1 MRASLPVAAAALLGV
16 ATVLGFAPFGLSALP
31 VFTLAGLFLLWR
43 HARSPRAA
51 AAALGSISFGLPL
64 AVVDGNVIRVM
75 ARLLARSTMAAMI
88 APLARSPR

>member
-43 HARSPRAA
+43 HARLPPRVSA
-51 AAALGSISFGLPL
+51 STSRSFPHSSAG
-64 AVVDGNVIRVM
+64 
-75 ARLLARSTMAAMI
+75 
-88 APLARSPR
+88 